1 MKPELV
7 PNSPV
12 FISFTPRAFSR
23 MGRKSMFGFSQK
35 SISPLTSA
43 DIAVCGSE
51 IHKSSTRSTPANLD
65 PAKNDARSLPGRDT

>member
-1 MKPELV
+1 MNPALV

-12 FISFTPRAFSR
+12 FISLTPRDFSKI
-23 MGRKSMFGFSQK
+23 GRKSMFGFSQK

-51 IHKSSTRSTPANLD
+51 IQTSSMRSTPANFE
-65 PAKNDARSLPGRDT
+65 PEKNEARSLPGRGT